1 VSNVH
6 ELPFYLLFG
15 VLMAILLAGVF
26 FMQLTKQR
34 EFEVSAQA
42 QALVDDL
49 AKTCFSAL
57 SGQQPTLDLPLQ
69 LAGSVYELE
78 IDENRSTFIVRITD
92 GTGAGESYWT
102 VANVGL
108 QVENTSLAP
117 GGRVY
122 FMCSGDVVLVSASP
136 VEALTENVLPKP
148 SGEPP
153 EFYYFARENQR
164 EAAAI
169 IAVYFDLSRDIDAY
183 KWENSDS
190 ILARAGSILLRV
202 QGYENWENV
211 GLVDNAW
218 IISKIENYAGEL
230 TDALPCP
237 SVENAYLSGWL
248 YSPAQALGYLRSRT
262 WRRTSDNAVVNIP
275 NNASIRAAAAT
286 TNISTYFTW
295 RVEFE
300 SYILHYQAMPWW
312 YLENT
317 PGFVFQSEPGLEAVV

>member
-1 VSNVH
+1 
-6 ELPFYLLFG
+6 
-15 VLMAILLAGVF
+15 MAILLAGVF
-26 FMQLTKQR
+26 FMQLTEQR

-42 QALVDDL
+42 QALADDL

-69 LAGSVYELE
+69 LAGSSYELE
-78 IDENRSTFIVRITD
+78 IDENRSTFIVRITE

-108 QVENTSLAP
+108 QMESTSITP

-122 FMCSGDVVLVSASP
+122 FTCSGDVVLVSASP
-136 VEALTENVLPKP
+136 IETVPENVFHTP

-164 EAAAI
+164 EATAI
-169 IAVYFDLSRDIDAY
+169 IAAYFDVSRDIDAY

-190 ILARAGSILLRV
+190 ILVRTGSILLRV
-202 QGYENWENV
+202 QGYENCENI
-211 GLVDNAW
+211 GLVDNNW
-218 IISKIENYAGEL
+218 VISNIDNYSGEFDNPL
-230 TDALPCP
+230 LCP
-237 SVENAYLSGWL
+237 SAENAYLSGWL

-262 WRRTSDNAVVNIP
+262 WRRISDNLVVSIP
-275 NNASIRAAAAT
+275 NNASIRAAAVT
-286 TNISTYFTW
+286 TNVSTYLTW
-295 RVEFE
+295 QVEFDG
-300 SYILHYQAMPWW
+300 YILQYQAMPWW

-317 PGFVFQSEPGLEAVV
+317 PGFVFQSEPELEAVV

>member
-1 VSNVH
+1 
-6 ELPFYLLFG
+6 
-15 VLMAILLAGVF
+15 
-26 FMQLTKQR
+26 MQLTKQR

-42 QALVDDL
+42 QALADDL

-57 SGQQPTLDLPLQ
+57 AGQQPTLDLPLQ
-69 LAGSVYELE
+69 LAGSSYELE
-78 IDENRSTFIVRITD
+78 IDENRSTFIVRITG

-102 VANVGL
+102 IANVGL
-108 QVENTSLAP
+108 QVENTSLTL

-122 FMCSGDVVLVSASP
+122 FMCSDDIVLVSASP
-136 VEALTENVLPKP
+136 IETPPENILPTP

-164 EAAAI
+164 EATAI
-169 IAVYFDLSRDIDAY
+169 IAACFDSSRDINAY

-190 ILARAGSILLRV
+190 ILVRAGSILLRV
-202 QGYENWENV
+202 QGENWENV
-211 GLVDNAW
+211 GLIDNAW
-218 IISKIENYAGEL
+218 IISNIENYAGEL
-230 TDALPCP
+230 TDAFPCP
-237 SVENAYLSGWL
+237 SAENAYLSGWL

-262 WRRTSDNAVVNIP
+262 WRRTSDNAVVKIP
-275 NNASIRAAAAT
+275 NNASIRAAAVT
-286 TNISTYFTW
+286 TNVSTYLTW

-317 PGFVFQSEPGLEAVV
+317 PGFVFQSEPELEAVV

>member
-1 VSNVH
+1 
-6 ELPFYLLFG
+6 
-15 VLMAILLAGVF
+15 
-26 FMQLTKQR
+26 MQLTKQR

-42 QALVDDL
+42 QALADDL

-69 LAGSVYELE
+69 LAGSGYELE
-78 IDENRSTFIVRITD
+78 IDENRSTFIVRITG
-92 GTGAGESYWT
+92 GTGTGESYWT
-102 VANVGL
+102 IANVGL
-108 QVENTSLAP
+108 QVENTSLTP

-122 FMCSGDVVLVSASP
+122 FMCLGDVVLVSASLI
-136 VEALTENVLPKP
+136 EALPENILPTP

-153 EFYYFARENQR
+153 EFYYFARENQC
-164 EAAAI
+164 EATAI
-169 IAVYFDLSRDIDAY
+169 IAAYFDLFRDIDAY

-190 ILARAGSILLRV
+190 ILVRAGSILLRV

-211 GLVDNAW
+211 GLIDNAW
-218 IISKIENYAGEL
+218 IISNIENYAGEF
-230 TDALPCP
+230 TGAFPCP
-237 SVENAYLSGWL
+237 SAENAYLSGWL

-275 NNASIRAAAAT
+275 NNASIRAAAAA
-286 TNISTYFTW
+286 TNISTYLTW

-312 YLENT
+312 CMENT
-317 PGFVFQSEPGLEAVV
+317 PGFVFQSELELEAVV

>member
-1 VSNVH
+1 VSDTY

-42 QALVDDL
+42 QALADDL

-57 SGQQPTLDLPLQ
+57 SGQQPTLDMPLQ
-69 LAGSVYELE
+69 LAGSGYELE
-78 IDENRSTFIVRITD
+78 IDENRSTFIVRITG

-102 VANVGL
+102 IANVVL
-108 QVENTSLAP
+108 QVENTILTP

-122 FMCSGDVVLVSASP
+122 FMCLGDIVLVSASP
-136 VEALTENVLPKP
+136 IEALPENILPTP

-153 EFYYFARENQR
+153 EFYYSARENQR
-164 EAAAI
+164 EATAI
-169 IAVYFDLSRDIDAY
+169 IAAYFDVSRDIDAY

-190 ILARAGSILLRV
+190 ILVRAGSILLRV
-202 QGYENWENV
+202 QGYESWENV
-211 GLVDNAW
+211 GLIDNAW
-218 IISKIENYAGEL
+218 IISNIENYAGEF
-230 TDALPCP
+230 TDSFPCP
-237 SVENAYLSGWL
+237 SAENAYLSGWL

-262 WRRTSDNAVVNIP
+262 WRRASDNAVVNIP
-275 NNASIRAAAAT
+275 NNASIRASAVT
-286 TNISTYFTW
+286 TNVFTYLTW

-312 YLENT
+312 CLENT
-317 PGFVFQSEPGLEAVV
+317 PGVVFQSEPELEAVV